1 MRTYSAAGTK
11 LSERSVEFVRMDGE
25 GNRPPLDQRRLAH
38 SIQPSDALLRD
49 GDGAGVS
56 AQTSGSSSM
65 LSASVDRHGSAD
77 MAVFMY
83 SYGVEVSVRADSYKL
98 PKETCINSIRR
109 T

>member
-1 MRTYSAAGTK
+1 MDMRTYSAAGTK

-56 AQTSGSSSM
+56 AQTEQR
-65 LSASVDRHGSAD
+65 LLFYAFDKRRASWIS
-77 MAVFMY
+77 
-83 SYGVEVSVRADSYKL
+83 
-98 PKETCINSIRR
+98 
-109 T
+109 

>member
-56 AQTSGSSSM
+56 AQTEQRLLSM
-65 LSASVDRHGSAD
+65 LSASLEDHGSAD

-83 SYGVEVSVRADSYKL
+83 SHGLEVGVRAGS
-98 PKETCINSIRR
+98 
-109 T
+109 